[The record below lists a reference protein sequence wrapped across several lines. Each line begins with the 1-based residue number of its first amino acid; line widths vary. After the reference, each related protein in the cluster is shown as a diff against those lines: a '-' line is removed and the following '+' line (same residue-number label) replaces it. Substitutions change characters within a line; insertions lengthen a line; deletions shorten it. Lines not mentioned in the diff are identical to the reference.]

1 MLNLQ
6 IKIKQFLEHRLSPSG
21 SNGSL
26 TQYPIH
32 CCNVF
37 MGLKSLV
44 EDYVFCLVNWPLKAI
59 NDWKITEP
67 LKKL

>member
-6 IKIKQFLEHRLSPSG
+6 IKFKQFLEHRLSPSG

-44 EDYVFCLVNWPLKAI
+44 EDYVFCLVN
-59 NDWKITEP
+59 
-67 LKKL
+67 